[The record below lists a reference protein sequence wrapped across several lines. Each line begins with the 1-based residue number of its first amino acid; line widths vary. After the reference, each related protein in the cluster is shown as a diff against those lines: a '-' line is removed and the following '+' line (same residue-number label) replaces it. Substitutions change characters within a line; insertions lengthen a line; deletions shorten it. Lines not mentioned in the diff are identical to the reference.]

1 MGDFSYKEIDYNRCQ
16 VQASNNSEAH
26 KFFMTTQDLFLIQHV
41 RQPTRIREG
50 TQELVLDYIFTNE
63 EMLIENVRY
72 DAPLGKSAI
81 VWDYISEAEGQ
92 DSKLPKLNYW

>member
-1 MGDFSYKEIDYNRCQ
+1 M
-16 VQASNNSEAH
+16 
-26 KFFMTTQDLFLIQHV
+26 
-41 RQPTRIREG
+41 
-50 TQELVLDYIFTNE
+50 VLDYIFTNE